1 MSVDEMVIKWS
12 MDSKGFNDGLTKMN
26 KSMSLLKS
34 EFSATA
40 SKLKVFGNST
50 DQLKNK
56 QEYLTKAMD
65 IQKSKIDVLKNSYDK
80 QVQATGENSREAQN
94 LAIKLNNQIAYYN
107 KLETELQQTNKELEM
122 QTSKW
127 NKLSTSL
134 SNASK
139 KVKDFGSKLSSI
151 GNTLTLGVTA
161 PLTAIGVAGFNAA
174 SDMDESINKVQVACG
189 NGANK
194 VIEFSKTTL
203 KSFGIAKGSA
213 LDMMATFSDM
223 GTGMGLE
230 QQKANEMSMSLVGL
244 AGDLASFKNIR
255 IDVAKTALNSIYTG
269 ETESLKQLGI
279 VMTQTNLN
287 EFARQQGMKKTID
300 KMTQAE
306 QVQLRYAYVMEKTKN
321 AQGDFARTS
330 DGAANQQ
337 RIFTESLK
345 ELSATFGQHLLPVIT
360 PCITKLN
367 ELLQKFGSLDEDTQK
382 NIVKFGALAI
392 AIGPVTKVLGGL
404 CSGISKTLDFTANL
418 DKKFDKLKS
427 TCVGVGKNLK
437 TVGTAMLNGAKY
449 AGNLALNIGKT
460 VVQFTKQAAITA
472 ASTVKLV
479 SHKIATAAATLA
491 TNAMK
496 AAQSALNFVMNLN
509 PITLVIT
516 GLVALGATFT
526 ILYNKCEWFR
536 NGVNEIWSTIT
547 GIFTNFDNFLTG
559 IFTID
564 WTNNFGVL
572 GNIFNSFFAN
582 VSNYWEAIK
591 NVFSGVIDFV
601 AGVFTLEWS
610 RAWEGV
616 KNIFGGIMDGLGA
629 VIKAPLNTV
638 IGLINMAID
647 GLNTISF
654 TAPDWVPIVG
664 GKHFGVDLPKIN
676 YLYEGGIID
685 RPTFLNSNTVV
696 GDSYKGL
703 GRQAEAVIPLA
714 QMYSNLRKIVKEE
727 AGAGQTIIYTTNIF
741 KVDGKEMYR
750 ETTRKVVNTIN
761 RSTNNYKKGKGGF
774 AYG

>member
-1 MSVDEMVIKWS
+1 MSSVDEMVIKWS
-12 MDSKGFNDGLTKMN
+12 MDSKSFNDGLTAMN
-26 KSMSLLKS
+26 RNMSVLKS
-34 EFSATA
+34 GFNATA
-40 SKLKVFGNST
+40 TRLKAFGSET

-56 QEYLTKAMD
+56 QKYLTEAIT
-65 IQKSKIDVLKNSYDK
+65 IQKGKVDSLKNSYDK

-94 LAIKLNNQIAYYN
+94 LAIKLNNQISYYN
-107 KLETELQQTNKELEM
+107 RLESELKQTNTELEQQS
-122 QTSKW
+122 SKW
-127 NKLSTSL
+127 NKVSKSL
-134 SNASK
+134 ENTSK
-139 KVKDFGSKLSSI
+139 KLEGIGSKLSGV
-151 GNTLTLGVTA
+151 GNKLTFGLTTPLLG
-161 PLTAIGVAGFNAA
+161 AGAASFKLA
-174 SDMDESINKVQVACG
+174 SDMTENINKVEVVFGKNAEKVQQW
-189 NGANK
+189 AN
-194 VIEFSKTTL
+194 TTL
-203 KSFGIAKGSA
+203 KQFGISNMKA
-213 LDMMATFSDM
+213 LELAGGYGNLAVSMGFNSD
-223 GTGMGLE
+223 
-230 QQKANEMSMSLVGL
+230 KAMEFGISLTGL
-244 AGDLASFKNIR
+244 AADMASLNNTSLEE
-255 IDVAKTALNSIYTG
+255 ASNALNAIFTG
-269 ETESLKQLGI
+269 EAEP
-279 VMTQTNLN
+279 
-287 EFARQQGMKKTID
+287 MKKFGAI
-300 KMTQAE
+300 MTENNLQLYATE
-306 QVQLRYAYVMEKTKN
+306 KGIKKKVSAMTDEEKITLRYNFVLDKTKT
-321 AQGDFARTS
+321 AQGDFARS
-330 DGAANQQ
+330 SESASNQTKTFRQ
-337 RIFTESLK
+337 AMQQLG
-345 ELSATFGQHLLPVIT
+345 ATFGNNLLPVIT
-360 PCITKLN
+360 PFIVKLN
-367 ELLQKFGSLDEDTQK
+367 DVILKFASLDVNTQQ
-382 NIVKFGALAI
+382 NIVKFGLFAVAV
-392 AIGPVTKVLGGL
+392 GPV
-404 CSGISKTLDFTANL
+404 ISTIG
-418 DKKFDKLKS
+418 KLS
-427 TCVGVGKNLK
+427 TG
-437 TVGTAMLNGAKY
+437 
-449 AGNLALNIGKT
+449 IGKT
-460 VVQFTKQAAITA
+460 MDFANKAGQSFKKMKESQA
-472 ASTVKLV
+472 LV
-479 SHKIATAAATLA
+479 TLA
-491 TNAMK
+491 TK
-496 AAQSALNFVMNLN
+496 AQTLAQKALNFVMGLN
-509 PITLVIT
+509 PVTLIIT
-516 GLVALGATFT
+516 GLIALGATFT

-536 NGVNEIWSTIT
+536 NGVNEVWSTIT

-714 QMYSNLRKIVKEE
+714 RMYSNLRKIVKEE
-727 AGAGQTIIYTTNIF
+727 AGARQTIIYTTNIF

>member
-80 QVQATGENSREAQN
+80 QVQATGESSKEAQN

-107 KLETELQQTNKELEM
+107 KLEIELQQTNKDIEM

-161 PLTAIGVAGFNAA
+161 PLTAIGVASFDAA

-194 VIEFSKTTL
+194 VIEFSETTL

-223 GTGMGLE
+223 GTGMGLQ
-230 QQKANEMSMSLVGL
+230 QQKANEMSMSLVGV

-255 IDVAKTALNSIYTG
+255 IDVAKTALNGIYTG

-279 VMTQTNLN
+279 VMTETNLQ
-287 EFARQQGMKKTID
+287 EYAASQGIKKKISD
-300 KMTQAE
+300 MTQAE
-306 QVQLRYAYVMEKTKN
+306 KVQLRYNFVLNATKT

-330 DGAANQQ
+330 NGASNQQ

-392 AIGPVTKVLGGL
+392 AIGPVTKVFGGL

-437 TVGTAMLNGAKY
+437 TVGTAMLNGAKA

-460 VVQFTKQAAITA
+460 VLQFTKQAAITA

-496 AAQSALNFVMNLN
+496 AAQAALNFVMNLN

-516 GLVALGATFT
+516 GLVALGATFGV
-526 ILYNKCEWFR
+526 LYNKCEWFR
-536 NGVNEIWSTIT
+536 NGVNEVWSTIT

-559 IFTID
+559 IFTTD
-564 WTNNFGVL
+564 WANNFGAL
-572 GNIFNSFFAN
+572 GNIANAFFAN
-582 VSNYWEAIK
+582 MNNYWTAAKE
-591 NVFSGVIDFV
+591 VFSGVIDFV
-601 AGVFTLEWS
+601 VGVFTLDWS

-616 KNIFGGIMDGLGA
+616 VSIFGGIMNGLGA
-629 VIKAPLNTV
+629 VIKAPLNGV
-638 IGLINMAID
+638 IGLINMTID
-647 GLNTISF
+647 GLNKISF
-654 TAPDWVPIVG
+654 TTPDWIPGIG

-703 GRQAEAVIPLA
+703 GRQAEVVAPLG
-714 QMYSNLRKIVKEE
+714 QMYSNIRNIVREESNRQPINVIVQVSNNMDSKAIGKAVTAQVTKE
-727 AGAGQTIIYTTNIF
+727 
-741 KVDGKEMYR
+741 
-750 ETTRKVVNTIN
+750 IN
-761 RSTNNYKKGKGGF
+761 RSTNSYRKGKGGL